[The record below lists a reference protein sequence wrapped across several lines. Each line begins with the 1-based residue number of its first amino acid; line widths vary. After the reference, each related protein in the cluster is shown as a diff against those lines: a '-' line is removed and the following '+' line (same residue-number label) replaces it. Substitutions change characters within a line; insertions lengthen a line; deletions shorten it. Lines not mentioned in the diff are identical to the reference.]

1 MPSRLANGK
10 FAPGASGN
18 PGGKPRDGGKNLT
31 QTRAQFRKAFLE
43 QADRK
48 LVNSIV
54 DVIEAVIKQAKSGD
68 MQAAKLILDRLVP
81 AQRAVDPARKGI
93 GGIQI
98 LVQGANPS
106 MGPTVVI
113 DQTPAQLE
121 PPEDDDD
128 HEA

>member
-1 MPSRLANGK
+1 MATRTPDGK

-68 MQAAKLILDRLVP
+68 MTAAKLILDRLVP
-81 AQRAVDPARKGI
+81 AQRAVDGDRKGI
-93 GGIQI
+93 RGIQI

-106 MGPTVVI
+106 LGPAVII
-113 DQTPAQLE
+113 DQTPTLE
-121 PPEDDDD
+121 APDDDD
-128 HEA
+128 D